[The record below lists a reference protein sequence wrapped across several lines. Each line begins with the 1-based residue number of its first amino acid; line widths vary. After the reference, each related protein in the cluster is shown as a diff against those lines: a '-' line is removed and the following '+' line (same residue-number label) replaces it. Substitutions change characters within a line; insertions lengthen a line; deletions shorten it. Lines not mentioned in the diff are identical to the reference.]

1 MDSNYNLT
9 FIIESGANMK
19 EYTVKD
25 YTTGKEYQ
33 YKTMNE
39 AQAKQ
44 ELLVFVYGHDTEV
57 L

>member
-1 MDSNYNLT
+1 MLNKLT
-9 FIIESGANMK
+9 ANRPERDDMK

-44 ELLVFVYGHDTEV
+44 ELLVFVYGHDAEV

>member
-9 FIIESGANMK
+9 FTSESGVSMT

-44 ELLVFVYGHDTEV
+44 ELLVFVYGHDAEV